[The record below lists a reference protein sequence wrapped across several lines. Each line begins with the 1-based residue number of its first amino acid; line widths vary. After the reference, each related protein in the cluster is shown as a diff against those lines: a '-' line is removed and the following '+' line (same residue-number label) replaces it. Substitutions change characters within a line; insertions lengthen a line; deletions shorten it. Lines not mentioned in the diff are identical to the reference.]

1 MIANQKLLNDQMA
14 NQTDQQKTGSAVSG
28 SVPDVKTNYPD
39 VSIKELIA
47 KKEVQEAIQRYIDV
61 PKVVTIKKSANK
73 KSSRNL

>member
-47 KKEVQEAIQRYIDV
+47 RSNSALYRCTEGGDHKKDKEGF
-61 PKVVTIKKSANK
+61 
-73 KSSRNL
+73 